1 MREHLPLS
9 RIVVPQSRFAP
20 IALLLLGLAG
30 LPGCDTVVPDRLNP
44 FAKEVAVEPETP
56 IDTSKVPGEDE
67 PTPNLASVPDR
78 PAPSFSADQRK
89 ALVQGLVADRENAV
103 YSDGSGPGRAAKSGE
118 APEVTPAKRA
128 SVAAQD
134 IAPAAGG
141 EAARLGTIVFPAGS
155 VELPTYAANIIGE
168 IAEAHKSSDGA
179 KLKIIGHAGAQP
191 QPDEDDQA
199 VRMQLAAGRAQAVA
213 IALMQNGVPRDSL
226 VTTAR
231 PNGVIAE
238 DTGGA
243 RADIYLDQ

>member
-1 MREHLPLS
+1 MTKHLALS
-9 RIVVPQSRFAP
+9 RIAAPHSRLPLIA
-20 IALLLLGLAG
+20 ALLLGFSGLAA
-30 LPGCDTVVPDRLNP
+30 CDTVVPDRLNP
-44 FAKEVAVEPETP
+44 FAKEAAAEPETP

-103 YSDGSGPGRAAKSGE
+103 YTDGSGPGRAAKSGE
-118 APEVTPAKRA
+118 APEVTSAKRA

-168 IAEAHKSSDGA
+168 IAQAHKSDGG

-226 VTTAR
+226 VTTAK